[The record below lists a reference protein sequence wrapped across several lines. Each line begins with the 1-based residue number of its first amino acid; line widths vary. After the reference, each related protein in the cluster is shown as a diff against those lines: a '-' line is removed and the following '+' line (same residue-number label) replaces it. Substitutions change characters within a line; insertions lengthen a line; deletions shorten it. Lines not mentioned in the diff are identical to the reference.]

1 MLKRLRGP
9 EAKQSDSSSPMKKA
23 KDITGQQQIKADA
36 RTPASPGGTGGHHSS
51 RPVSSA
57 NSRPSPSPSKIVVP
71 ASSKLI
77 PQSSTTGE
85 SNRPSSKSLSGGPTT
100 TNGPAS
106 ANQAVHSPPRVGGS
120 ERDLVESP
128 PSKPADIVVKPAVHS
143 GTKASTG
150 SAIAGETSRGDL
162 PSQKSSFSWLI
173 SFLVVPMLLLS
184 NFLLFCVWYDTA
196 WELEAAAHD
205 RDQALRHIVLL
216 KDTIDYLSKNEE
228 SHQELLDRN
237 QDAFNDAM
245 ADLQAKM
252 IEQEDLMEEVQATC
266 YEALEDAFGDYD
278 DDRENDSR
286 DYDDD
291 SRDDDNYER
300 EAL

>member
-1 MLKRLRGP
+1 
-9 EAKQSDSSSPMKKA
+9 
-23 KDITGQQQIKADA
+23 
-36 RTPASPGGTGGHHSS
+36 
-51 RPVSSA
+51 
-57 NSRPSPSPSKIVVP
+57 
-71 ASSKLI
+71 
-77 PQSSTTGE
+77 
-85 SNRPSSKSLSGGPTT
+85 
-100 TNGPAS
+100 
-106 ANQAVHSPPRVGGS
+106 
-120 ERDLVESP
+120 
-128 PSKPADIVVKPAVHS
+128 
-143 GTKASTG
+143 
-150 SAIAGETSRGDL
+150 
-162 PSQKSSFSWLI
+162 
-173 SFLVVPMLLLS
+173 MLLLS

>member
-1 MLKRLRGP
+1 MLKRPRGP
-9 EAKQSDSSSPMKKA
+9 EAKHSDPASPMKKA
-23 KDITGQQQIKADA
+23 KEIPIQQQIKADA
-36 RTPASPGGTGGHHSS
+36 MTPASPVGSGGHHSS

-57 NSRPSPSPSKIVVP
+57 NSRPSPSPSKIGVP
-71 ASSKLI
+71 ASSKVI

-85 SNRPSSKSLSGGPTT
+85 SNRPSSKPTS

-106 ANQAVHSPPRVGGS
+106 ANQAVHSPPRVCGS

-173 SFLVVPMLLLS
+173 SFLVVPLLLLS

-205 RDQALRHIVLL
+205 RDQALRHIVVL

-237 QDAFNDAM
+237 QYAFDDAM

-278 DDRENDSR
+278 DDRENYSR